1 MGIHNSGVLPF
12 LHALMFLLFAG
23 TVSATSKTLIL
34 EGNLVQGGMAIGHVS
49 PGEKVSVNGIG
60 VRVSAD
66 GVFVLGFG
74 RDAALEN
81 RVDVTG
87 SDGRKRTKLVKIGK
101 RTYKIQRIDG
111 LPQKKVTPPKMD
123 WARIKKEN
131 AMVKQA
137 RKLDDP
143 RTDFLGGFVWPVK
156 GRISGVYGSQRVL
169 NGTPKRP
176 HMGVDVAA
184 STGTKV
190 VAPADGVVTLV
201 HNDMFY
207 SGGTLLVD
215 HGHGLTSSF
224 LHLSRILVKKGSK
237 VQQGDIIAEVGST
250 GRATGPHL
258 HWGLNLFGTRLDPQL
273 VAGAMAK
280 K

>member
-1 MGIHNSGVLPF
+1 MGVRISGAFPF
-12 LHALMFLLFAG
+12 LQALMLLLFVEIAPAA
-23 TVSATSKTLIL
+23 SELLNL
-34 EGNLVQGGMAIGHVS
+34 EGDLVQGGMAIGHVS
-49 PGEKVSVNGIG
+49 PDEKVSVNGIG
-60 VRVSAD
+60 VRVSAN

-81 RVDVTG
+81 HVEVTSG
-87 SDGRKRTKLVKIGK
+87 DGRKRTKLVKIGK
-101 RTYKIQRIDG
+101 RAYKVQRIDG

-131 AMVKQA
+131 TMVKQA
-137 RKLDDP
+137 RKLDDS

-156 GRISGVYGSQRVL
+156 GRISGVYGSQRIL

-184 STGTKV
+184 PTGTKV
-190 VAPADGVVTLV
+190 VAPADGMVTLV
-201 HNDMFY
+201 HDDMFY

-224 LHLSRILVKKGSK
+224 LHLSRILVKKGSR
-237 VQQGDIIAEVGST
+237 VRQGDIIAEVGST

-273 VAGAMAK
+273 AAGPMDK

>member
-1 MGIHNSGVLPF
+1 MSIRNSGVLPS
-12 LHALMFLLFAG
+12 LHVLMLVLFAG
-23 TVSATSKTLIL
+23 TVSATSDELIL

-49 PGEKVSVNGIG
+49 PDEKVSVNGIG
-60 VRVSAD
+60 VRVSAN

-74 RDAALEN
+74 RDANLEN
-81 RVDVTG
+81 RVEVMG
-87 SDGRKRTKLVKIGK
+87 SDGRKRTELIKIGK
-101 RTYKIQRIDG
+101 RAYKVQRIDG

-143 RTDFLGGFVWPVK
+143 RIDFLGGFVWPVK
-156 GRISGVYGSQRVL
+156 GRISGVYGSQRIL

-184 STGTKV
+184 PTGAKV
-190 VAPADGVVTLV
+190 LAPADGMVTLV
-201 HNDMFY
+201 HEDMFY

-237 VQQGDIIAEVGST
+237 VRQGDVIAEVGST

-273 VAGAMAK
+273 AAGPMEK

>member
-1 MGIHNSGVLPF
+1 MGIRNSGALPF
-12 LHALMFLLFAG
+12 LRALMFLLFAG
-23 TVSATSKTLIL
+23 TASAISDELIL
-34 EGNLVQGGMAIGHVS
+34 EGDLVQGGMAIGHVS

-60 VRVSAD
+60 VRVSAN
-66 GVFVLGFG
+66 GVFVIGFG

-81 RVDVTG
+81 RLEVTG

-101 RTYKIQRIDG
+101 RAYKVQRIDG

-137 RKLDDP
+137 RKLDDS
-143 RTDFLGGFVWPVK
+143 RTDFLGGFLWPVK
-156 GRISGVYGSQRVL
+156 GRISGVYGSQRIL

-201 HNDMFY
+201 HDDMFY

-237 VQQGDIIAEVGST
+237 VRQGDVIAEVGST

-273 VAGAMAK
+273 AAGPMDK